1 MGYVG
6 RRCGWFVDQRC
17 DIGQCS
23 VVGTLYR
30 PPSAQTARADD
41 HWRIQEEAPITSVKL
56 VSDSHSDSFSDSKM
70 HNCKSKTKLI
80 HEIQGGARG
89 ATYGLLNC
97 VENNLKNRDN

>member
-41 HWRIQEEAPITSVKL
+41 HWRIQEEAPIWPTVL
-56 VSDSHSDSFSDSKM
+56 
-70 HNCKSKTKLI
+70 
-80 HEIQGGARG
+80 QYARLLAAWI
-89 ATYGLLNC
+89 ATMCTFL
-97 VENNLKNRDN
+97 

>member
-1 MGYVG
+1 MVG
-6 RRCGWFVDQRC
+6 
-17 DIGQCS
+17 S
-23 VVGTLYR
+23 Y
-30 PPSAQTARADD
+30 
-41 HWRIQEEAPITSVKL
+41 TSVKL

-97 VENNLKNRDN
+97 VKINFRNRDNQGKLRVESAPTRPFARSNAKCVKSNLKLN